1 MNKRYIHITKAD
13 RDFIAKALNVT
24 EKTVYNAIRFDDR
37 RGNSELS
44 AKIRKLAMDLPCG
57 SSVARIRA
65 TTARDCA
72 TFSMVMRQYC
82 PDGALIELDRNDG
95 SGQVIFKGE
104 TVKTYEHVMVADI
117 NQIQAFASALR

>member
-1 MNKRYIHITKAD
+1 M
-13 RDFIAKALNVT
+13 ALNVT

-44 AKIRKLAMDLPCG
+44 AKIRKLAMDRGGIVMVVIPE
-57 SSVARIRA
+57 IE
-65 TTARDCA
+65 
-72 TFSMVMRQYC
+72 TFHDYDNVMRQYC
-82 PDGALIELDRNDG
+82 PNGALIELDRNDG

>member
-44 AKIRKLAMDLPCG
+44 AKIRKLAMDRGGIVMVVIPE
-57 SSVARIRA
+57 IE
-65 TTARDCA
+65 
-72 TFSMVMRQYC
+72 TFHDYDNVMRQY
-82 PDGALIELDRNDG
+82 GALIELDRNDG

>member
-44 AKIRKLAMDLPCG
+44 QG
-57 SSVARIRA
+57 SVSWPWIVA
-65 TTARDCA
+65 
-72 TFSMVMRQYC
+72 V
-82 PDGALIELDRNDG
+82 L
-95 SGQVIFKGE
+95 
-104 TVKTYEHVMVADI
+104 
-117 NQIQAFASALR
+117 

>member
-44 AKIRKLAMDLPCG
+44 AKIRKLAMDRGGIVMVVIPE
-57 SSVARIRA
+57 IE
-65 TTARDCA
+65 
-72 TFSMVMRQYC
+72 TFHDYDNVMRQYC
-82 PDGALIELDRNDG
+82 PNGALIELDRNDG
-95 SGQVIFKGE
+95 SGQVIFRGE

>member
-44 AKIRKLAMDLPCG
+44 AKIRKLAMDRGGIVMVVIPE
-57 SSVARIRA
+57 IE
-65 TTARDCA
+65 
-72 TFSMVMRQYC
+72 TFHDYDNVMRQYC
-82 PDGALIELDRNDG
+82 PNGVFLIELDRNDG
-95 SGQVIFKGE
+95 SGQVIFKGK

>member
-44 AKIRKLAMDLPCG
+44 AKIRKLAHG
-57 SSVARIRA
+57 SWR
-65 TTARDCA
+65 
-72 TFSMVMRQYC
+72 YC
-82 PDGALIELDRNDG
+82 DGCYSGNRN
-95 SGQVIFKGE
+95 FP
-104 TVKTYEHVMVADI
+104 
-117 NQIQAFASALR
+117 